1 MDELDEIRNHFPL
14 LDYVQR
20 HYDLGNMTVTGNG
33 YLFKNCPICGSK
45 SPKRGDKGH
54 FGIGKDKSFFKCFSS
69 ACPGNNGGSI
79 IDFLKLAEN
88 ISLAEAIKKAKEEMG
103 LDNSFVVT
111 KTKAKKVVEKVEEK
125 KEVKEI
131 ELMAEELEVIE
142 KGLANR
148 NVEKVVEVVE
158 KRGIKAELVNKY
170 NMFIST
176 TAGYEKLYIPIKE
189 NDKFVGYVAR
199 ALQEKDGIRYK
210 NNKGEI
216 VPFNRDYYKKEAEV
230 PGEKIYICEG
240 VFDMLSL
247 ESTGKKAISLNSVT
261 NSPKLIEDIER
272 HISTSASYEFIL
284 ALDNDEAGINETKKI
299 EEAFTK
305 MKITYSKLN
314 IPTRYK
320 DVNEW
325 YLAEPGEMLF
335 AITENASNLDYLNC
349 VFSKDIEKMTKY
361 KSKSTGFKD
370 LDKALNGIVPGL
382 YVIGAISSLGK
393 TTFVSQIAD
402 QMAIEGESVLF
413 FSLEQSRFELV
424 AKSISRET
432 YKISPKEAKT
442 SLNIMQANFSEAT
455 YNAVENYSSYA
466 DKIRVIEGNF
476 DMDVFKIREIV
487 EMFIQKTHIKPVV
500 VIDYLQILKPIN
512 DKMTD
517 KAQVDYNVSELK
529 RISRDNDIPL
539 FVICSFNREN
549 YTSTVDFKS
558 FKESGAIEYG
568 ADVVLGLQLSVI
580 NQLPNNVTEQ
590 RELINKAKSQ
600 KVREIDLICLK
611 NRNGK
616 SYFKCRY
623 KYYSAFNVFIEDG
636 LVE

>member
-1 MDELDEIRNHFPL
+1 
-14 LDYVQR
+14 
-20 HYDLGNMTVTGNG
+20 
-33 YLFKNCPICGSK
+33 
-45 SPKRGDKGH
+45 
-54 FGIGKDKSFFKCFSS
+54 
-69 ACPGNNGGSI
+69 
-79 IDFLKLAEN
+79 
-88 ISLAEAIKKAKEEMG
+88 
-103 LDNSFVVT
+103 
-111 KTKAKKVVEKVEEK
+111 
-125 KEVKEI
+125 
-131 ELMAEELEVIE
+131 
-142 KGLANR
+142 
-148 NVEKVVEVVE
+148 
-158 KRGIKAELVNKY
+158 
-170 NMFIST
+170 
-176 TAGYEKLYIPIKE
+176 
-189 NDKFVGYVAR
+189 
-199 ALQEKDGIRYK
+199 
-210 NNKGEI
+210 
-216 VPFNRDYYKKEAEV
+216 
-230 PGEKIYICEG
+230 
-240 VFDMLSL
+240 
-247 ESTGKKAISLNSVT
+247 
-261 NSPKLIEDIER
+261 
-272 HISTSASYEFIL
+272 
-284 ALDNDEAGINETKKI
+284 
-299 EEAFTK
+299 
-305 MKITYSKLN
+305 
-314 IPTRYK
+314 
-320 DVNEW
+320 
-325 YLAEPGEMLF
+325 
-335 AITENASNLDYLNC
+335 
-349 VFSKDIEKMTKY
+349 MTKY